1 MRSDATTPCGVRI
14 SDTRYEE
21 DRGRLHPS
29 GPVGARHRRHLC
41 QSRARPGDDLSGDAP
56 GELRAG
62 RDGDVLDLHRLEPHQ
77 RRHGLLA
84 GLPAHRAVRVRGGRG
99 DRAGGDPPGRE
110 RAGTRDRGRF
120 HRAACDPQQRD
131 RLDLQLHHQDLPEP
145 VPQGAFV
152 RQYLRFLARTRRN
165 RRHLGGTGA
174 DLCLLPLHPAGTR
187 NARRGAEPGIE
198 PAGGHSRGLDARPR
212 LGARGR
218 RRRRRRHD
226 DRAHR
231 VPRSEHDGRNPALR
245 VRRGAA
251 RRHRQ
256 PRRRRGRRLRGRRA
270 RERARR
276 LRDRQRPQ
284 TLGGAGAHHRRAA
297 AEALGL
303 LRQGARDPRMTRRAS
318 VGVAVLLAIACLL
331 LPFVVSNYR
340 TFQLT
345 LVLVYAIA
353 LLGLNIL
360 TGYNGQISLG
370 HGAFYAIGAYTAA
383 VLMDRLG
390 APYWATI
397 PAAGAVCLVAGFLF
411 GLPALRLE
419 GLYLALAT
427 FALGVSMPQL
437 LKYHHLEKWTG
448 GVQGIVIAKPEPP
461 AFLLEAGLQM
471 NPDQWLYFFALAV
484 AAMMFVLGWNL
495 LRGRVGRA
503 LIAIR
508 DQHIA
513 AEAMGINNALYKS
526 LAFGVSAMYT
536 GIAGALG
543 AIAVQYVAPDSF
555 TIFLSLVFLVGIV
568 VGGVASISGA
578 LYGALFIQFVPN
590 VADEIS
596 KAAPWAIFGLFLIG
610 FVYLMPAG
618 VAGAV
623 RMLLVRRMQKGAK

>member
-1 MRSDATTPCGVRI
+1 
-14 SDTRYEE
+14 
-21 DRGRLHPS
+21 
-29 GPVGARHRRHLC
+29 
-41 QSRARPGDDLSGDAP
+41 
-56 GELRAG
+56 
-62 RDGDVLDLHRLEPHQ
+62 
-77 RRHGLLA
+77 
-84 GLPAHRAVRVRGGRG
+84 
-99 DRAGGDPPGRE
+99 
-110 RAGTRDRGRF
+110 
-120 HRAACDPQQRD
+120 
-131 RLDLQLHHQDLPEP
+131 
-145 VPQGAFV
+145 
-152 RQYLRFLARTRRN
+152 
-165 RRHLGGTGA
+165 
-174 DLCLLPLHPAGTR
+174 
-187 NARRGAEPGIE
+187 
-198 PAGGHSRGLDARPR
+198 
-212 LGARGR
+212 
-218 RRRRRRHD
+218 
-226 DRAHR
+226 
-231 VPRSEHDGRNPALR
+231 
-245 VRRGAA
+245 
-251 RRHRQ
+251 
-256 PRRRRGRRLRGRRA
+256 
-270 RERARR
+270 
-276 LRDRQRPQ
+276 
-284 TLGGAGAHHRRAA
+284 
-297 AEALGL
+297 
-303 LRQGARDPRMTRRAS
+303 MTRRAS
-318 VGVAVLLAIACLL
+318 IGIAVLIAIACV

-390 APYWATI
+390 APYWATL

-461 AFLLEAGLQM
+461 AFLREAGLQM

-484 AAMMFVLGWNL
+484 AAIMFVLGWNL

-536 GIAGALG
+536 GVAGALG

-555 TIFLSLVFLVGIV
+555 TIFVSLVFLVGIV
-568 VGGVASISGA
+568 VGGLASISGA

-610 FVYLMPAG
+610 FVYLMPSG

-623 RMLLVRRMQKGAK
+623 RMLLVRLTRKGAK

>member
-29 GPVGARHRRHLC
+29 GSLGARYRRHLC
-41 QSRARPGDDLSGDAP
+41 QSRARAGDDLPGDAP
-56 GELRAG
+56 GELRAR
-62 RDGDVLDLHRLEPHQ
+62 RDGDVLDLHRLELHQ
-77 RRHGLLA
+77 RWHGLLA
-84 GLPAHRAVRVRGGRG
+84 RLPAHRAVRARARRG
-99 DRAGGDPPGRE
+99 DRAGGDPARRE
-110 RAGTRDRGRF
+110 RAGACDRGHF
-120 HRAACDPQQRD
+120 YRAACDPQQRD
-131 RLDLQLHHQDLPEP
+131 RLDLQLHHQDLSEP

-152 RQYLRFLARTRRN
+152 RQYLHLLARARRN
-165 RRHLGGTGA
+165 RRHPGGTGA
-174 DLCLLPLHPAGTR
+174 ALRLLPLHPAGTR
-187 NARRGAEPGIE
+187 NARRGTEPGIE
-198 PAGGHSRGLDARPR
+198 PAGRHSRGLDARPR

-218 RRRRRRHD
+218 RRRGGRHD

-231 VPRSEHDGRNPALR
+231 IPRSEHDGRHPALR

-256 PRRRRGRRLRGRRA
+256 PRRRGDRRFRGRRA
-270 RERARR
+270 RERPRR

-284 TLGGAGAHHRRAA
+284 ALGGAGAHHRRAVG
-297 AEALGL
+297 EALGL

-318 VGVAVLLAIACLL
+318 IAVTVLVAIACV

-370 HGAFYAIGAYTAA
+370 HGAFYALGAYCTAI
-383 VLMDRLG
+383 LMDRFG
-390 APYWATI
+390 VPYWATI

-427 FALGVSMPQL
+427 FALGVAMPQL

-448 GVQGIVIAKPEPP
+448 GVQGIVIAKPEAPFGIP
-461 AFLLEAGLQM
+461 LEA
-471 NPDQWLYFFALAV
+471 DRWLYFFTLGV
-484 AAMMFVLGWNL
+484 TLLMFLLGWNL
-495 LRGRVGRA
+495 LRGRIGRA
-503 LIAIR
+503 LVAIR

-513 AEAMGINNALYKS
+513 SEAMGI
-526 LAFGVSAMYT
+526 
-536 GIAGALG
+536 
-543 AIAVQYVAPDSF
+543 
-555 TIFLSLVFLVGIV
+555 FLSIVFLVGIV
-568 VGGVASISGA
+568 VGGLASISGA
-578 LYGALFIQFVPN
+578 LYGALFIQFIPN
-590 VADEIS
+590 IADEIS
-596 KAAPWAIFGLFLIG
+596 KAAPWAIFGVFMIG
-610 FVYLMPAG
+610 FVYLMPTG
-618 VAGAV
+618 VAGAIG
-623 RMLLVRRMQKGAK
+623 LLLTRRRSP